1 MGVYTISAKQTI
13 CSSPYKEEVGRGSLI
28 VINMKQL
35 SIFIENKRGTLLA
48 VLDALKEAGIQIIAS
63 TISDTQDF
71 GIYRIICDDPE
82 RAFIV
87 LREQSISATLTDV
100 FAIQLEDK
108 PGEAARVLS
117 LFAEADIS
125 IAYMY
130 SFLLSGKGILVF
142 RTSDTDRT
150 RQVIKEKSLQEFC
163 S

>member
-1 MGVYTISAKQTI
+1 
-13 CSSPYKEEVGRGSLI
+13 
-28 VINMKQL
+28 MKQL
-35 SIFIENKRGTLLA
+35 SIFIENKRGTLLT
-48 VLDALKEAGIQIIAS
+48 VLNVLKEAGIQIIAS

-87 LREQSISATLTDV
+87 LKEQGITATITDV

-108 PGEAARVLS
+108 PGEAARVLA

-142 RTSDTDRT
+142 RSSDTERT
-150 RQVIKEKSLQEFC
+150 KQVIKEKSLQEF
-163 S
+163 

>member
-1 MGVYTISAKQTI
+1 
-13 CSSPYKEEVGRGSLI
+13 
-28 VINMKQL
+28 MKQL
-35 SIFIENKRGTLLA
+35 SIFIENKQGTLLT
-48 VLDALKEAGIQIIAS
+48 VLNVLKSANIQIIAS

-82 RAFIV
+82 RAYIV
-87 LREQSISATLTDV
+87 LSEQGVSVTLTEV

-108 PGEAARVLS
+108 PGEAARVLA

-142 RTSDTDRT
+142 RSSDTEKT
-150 RQVIKEKSLQEFC
+150 KQVIADKSLQEFY
-163 S
+163 

>member
-1 MGVYTISAKQTI
+1 
-13 CSSPYKEEVGRGSLI
+13 
-28 VINMKQL
+28 MKQL
-35 SIFIENKRGTLLA
+35 SLFIENKRGTLLT
-48 VLDALKEAGIQIIAS
+48 VLNVLKGAGIQIIAS

-87 LREQSISATLTDV
+87 LKEQGITATITDV

-108 PGEAARVLS
+108 PGEAARVLA

-142 RTSDTDRT
+142 RTSDTERT
-150 RQVIKEKSLQEFC
+150 KQVINEKSLQVF
-163 S
+163 

>member
-1 MGVYTISAKQTI
+1 
-13 CSSPYKEEVGRGSLI
+13 
-28 VINMKQL
+28 MKQL
-35 SIFIENKRGTLLA
+35 SIFIENKRGTLLT
-48 VLDALKEAGIQIIAS
+48 VLNVLKGAGIQIIAS

-87 LREQSISATLTDV
+87 LKEQGITATITEV

-108 PGEAARVLS
+108 PGEAARVLA

-142 RTSDTDRT
+142 RTSDTERT
-150 RQVIKEKSLQEFC
+150 KQVIKEKSL
-163 S
+163 STYII

>member
-1 MGVYTISAKQTI
+1 
-13 CSSPYKEEVGRGSLI
+13 
-28 VINMKQL
+28 MKQL
-35 SIFIENKRGTLLA
+35 SIFIENKRGTLLT
-48 VLDALKEAGIQIIAS
+48 VLNVLKEAGIQIIAS

-71 GIYRIICDDPE
+71 GIYRIICNDPE

-87 LREQSISATLTDV
+87 LKEQGITATITDV

-108 PGEAARVLS
+108 PGEAARVLA

-142 RTSDTDRT
+142 RSSDTEKT
-150 RQVIKEKSLQEFC
+150 KQVIKEKSLQEF
-163 S
+163 

>member
-1 MGVYTISAKQTI
+1 
-13 CSSPYKEEVGRGSLI
+13 
-28 VINMKQL
+28 MKQL
-35 SIFIENKRGTLLA
+35 SIFIENKQGTLLT
-48 VLDALKEAGIQIIAS
+48 VLNVLKSANIQIIAS

-82 RAFIV
+82 RAYVV
-87 LREQSISATLTDV
+87 LGEQGVSVTLTEV

-108 PGEAARVLS
+108 PGEAARVLA

-142 RTSDTDRT
+142 RSSDTEKT
-150 RQVIKEKSLQEFC
+150 RQVIADKSLQEFC
-163 S
+163 

>member
-1 MGVYTISAKQTI
+1 
-13 CSSPYKEEVGRGSLI
+13 
-28 VINMKQL
+28 MKQL
-35 SIFIENKRGTLLA
+35 SIFIENKRGTLLT
-48 VLDALKEAGIQIIAS
+48 VLNALKGADIQIIAS

-87 LREQSISATLTDV
+87 LKEQGITATITDV

-108 PGEAARVLS
+108 PGEAARVLA

-142 RTSDTDRT
+142 RSSDTEKT
-150 RQVIKEKSLQEFC
+150 KQVIKENSRQEF
-163 S
+163 

>member
-1 MGVYTISAKQTI
+1 
-13 CSSPYKEEVGRGSLI
+13 
-28 VINMKQL
+28 MKQL
-35 SIFIENKRGTLLA
+35 SIFIENKRGTLLT
-48 VLDALKEAGIQIIAS
+48 VLNALKGAGIQIIAS

-87 LREQSISATLTDV
+87 LKEQGITATLADV

-108 PGEAARVLS
+108 PGEAARVLAI
-117 LFAEADIS
+117 FAEAGIS

-142 RTSDTDRT
+142 RSTDTERT
-150 RQVIKEKSLQEFC
+150 KQVIKEKSLQEFC
-163 S
+163 

>member
-1 MGVYTISAKQTI
+1 
-13 CSSPYKEEVGRGSLI
+13 
-28 VINMKQL
+28 MKQL

-48 VLDALKEAGIQIIAS
+48 VLNALKGAGIQIIAS

-82 RAFIV
+82 RAFTV
-87 LREQSISATLTDV
+87 LKEQGITATITDV

-108 PGEAARVLS
+108 PGEAARVLA

-142 RTSDTDRT
+142 RTSDTEKT
-150 RQVIKEKSLQEFC
+150 KQVIKEKGLQQF
-163 S
+163 

>member
-1 MGVYTISAKQTI
+1 
-13 CSSPYKEEVGRGSLI
+13 
-28 VINMKQL
+28 MKQL
-35 SIFIENKRGTLLA
+35 SIFIENKRGTLLT
-48 VLDALKEAGIQIIAS
+48 VLNVLKEAGIQIIAS

-71 GIYRIICDDPE
+71 GIYRIICNEPE

-87 LREQSISATLTDV
+87 LKEQGITATITDV

-108 PGEAARVLS
+108 PGEAARVLA

-142 RTSDTDRT
+142 RSSDTEKT
-150 RQVIKEKSLQEFC
+150 KQVIKEKSLQEF
-163 S
+163 

>member
-1 MGVYTISAKQTI
+1 
-13 CSSPYKEEVGRGSLI
+13 
-28 VINMKQL
+28 MKQL
-35 SIFIENKRGTLLA
+35 SIFIENKRGTLLT
-48 VLDALKEAGIQIIAS
+48 VLNVLKEAGIQIIAS

-87 LREQSISATLTDV
+87 LKEQGITATITDV

-108 PGEAARVLS
+108 PGEAARVLA

-142 RTSDTDRT
+142 RSSDTEKT
-150 RQVIKEKSLQEFC
+150 KQIIKEKSLQEFYA
-163 S
+163 

>member
-1 MGVYTISAKQTI
+1 
-13 CSSPYKEEVGRGSLI
+13 
-28 VINMKQL
+28 MKQL
-35 SIFIENKRGTLLA
+35 SIFIENKRGTLLT
-48 VLDALKEAGIQIIAS
+48 VLNALKGAGIQIIAS

-87 LREQSISATLTDV
+87 LKEQGITATLTDV

-108 PGEAARVLS
+108 PGEAARVLA

-142 RTSDTDRT
+142 RTSDTERT
-150 RQVIKEKSLQEFC
+150 KQVINEKGLQQF
-163 S
+163 

>member
-1 MGVYTISAKQTI
+1 
-13 CSSPYKEEVGRGSLI
+13 
-28 VINMKQL
+28 MKQL
-35 SIFIENKRGTLLA
+35 SIFIENKQGTLLT
-48 VLDALKEAGIQIIAS
+48 VLNVLKSANIQIIAS

-82 RAFIV
+82 RAYIV
-87 LREQSISATLTDV
+87 LGKQGVSVTLTEV

-108 PGEAARVLS
+108 PGEAARVLA

-142 RTSDTDRT
+142 RSSDTEKT
-150 RQVIKEKSLQEFC
+150 KQVIADKSLQEFC
-163 S
+163 

>member
-1 MGVYTISAKQTI
+1 
-13 CSSPYKEEVGRGSLI
+13 
-28 VINMKQL
+28 MKQL

-71 GIYRIICDDPE
+71 GIYRIICDAPE

-150 RQVIKEKSLQEFC
+150 KQVIKEKSLQEFC

>member
-1 MGVYTISAKQTI
+1 
-13 CSSPYKEEVGRGSLI
+13 
-28 VINMKQL
+28 MKQL
-35 SIFIENKRGTLLA
+35 SIFIENKRGTLLT
-48 VLDALKEAGIQIIAS
+48 VLNVLKGAGIQIIAS

-87 LREQSISATLTDV
+87 LKEQDITATITDV

-108 PGEAARVLS
+108 PGEAARVLAF
-117 LFAEADIS
+117 FAEADIS

-142 RTSDTDRT
+142 RTSDTERT
-150 RQVIKEKSLQEFC
+150 KQVIKEKSL
-163 S
+163 STYII

>member
-1 MGVYTISAKQTI
+1 
-13 CSSPYKEEVGRGSLI
+13 
-28 VINMKQL
+28 MKQL
-35 SIFIENKRGTLLA
+35 SIFIENKRGTLLT
-48 VLDALKEAGIQIIAS
+48 VLNALKGAGIQIIAS

-87 LREQSISATLTDV
+87 LKEQGITATITDV

-108 PGEAARVLS
+108 PGEAARVLA

-130 SFLLSGKGILVF
+130 SFLLSGMGILVF
-142 RTSDTDRT
+142 RTSDTERT
-150 RQVIKEKSLQEFC
+150 KQVIKEKSLQVFC
-163 S
+163 

>member
-1 MGVYTISAKQTI
+1 
-13 CSSPYKEEVGRGSLI
+13 
-28 VINMKQL
+28 MKQL
-35 SIFIENKRGTLLA
+35 SIFIENKRGTLLT
-48 VLDALKEAGIQIIAS
+48 VLNVLKGAGIQIIAS

-87 LREQSISATLTDV
+87 LKEQGITATITDV

-108 PGEAARVLS
+108 PGEAARVLA

-142 RTSDTDRT
+142 RSSDTEKT
-150 RQVIKEKSLQEFC
+150 KQVIKEKSL
-163 S
+163 STYII

>member
-1 MGVYTISAKQTI
+1 
-13 CSSPYKEEVGRGSLI
+13 
-28 VINMKQL
+28 MKQL
-35 SIFIENKRGTLLA
+35 SIFIENKQGTLLT
-48 VLDALKEAGIQIIAS
+48 VLNVLKSANIQIIAS

-82 RAFIV
+82 RAYVV
-87 LREQSISATLTDV
+87 LGEQGVSVTLTEV

-108 PGEAARVLS
+108 PGEAARVLA

-142 RTSDTDRT
+142 RSSDTEKT
-150 RQVIKEKSLQEFC
+150 KQVIADKSLQEFC
-163 S
+163 

>member
-1 MGVYTISAKQTI
+1 
-13 CSSPYKEEVGRGSLI
+13 
-28 VINMKQL
+28 MKQL
-35 SIFIENKRGTLLA
+35 SIFIENKRGTLLT
-48 VLDALKEAGIQIIAS
+48 VLNALKGADIQIIAS

-87 LREQSISATLTDV
+87 LKEQGITATITDV

-108 PGEAARVLS
+108 PGEAARVLA

-142 RTSDTDRT
+142 RSSDTEKT
-150 RQVIKEKSLQEFC
+150 KQVIKEKSLQEF
-163 S
+163 

>member
-1 MGVYTISAKQTI
+1 
-13 CSSPYKEEVGRGSLI
+13 
-28 VINMKQL
+28 MKQL
-35 SIFIENKRGTLLA
+35 SIFIENKRGTLLT
-48 VLDALKEAGIQIIAS
+48 VLNVLKGAGIQIIAS

-87 LREQSISATLTDV
+87 LKEQGITATITDV

-108 PGEAARVLS
+108 PGEAARVLA

-142 RTSDTDRT
+142 RTSDTERT
-150 RQVIKEKSLQEFC
+150 KQVINEKSL
-163 S
+163 STYII

>member
-1 MGVYTISAKQTI
+1 
-13 CSSPYKEEVGRGSLI
+13 
-28 VINMKQL
+28 MKQL
-35 SIFIENKRGTLLA
+35 SIFIENKRGTLLT
-48 VLDALKEAGIQIIAS
+48 VLNVLKGAGIQIIAS

-87 LREQSISATLTDV
+87 LKEHGITATITDV

-108 PGEAARVLS
+108 PGEAARVLA

-142 RTSDTDRT
+142 RSSDTERT
-150 RQVIKEKSLQEFC
+150 RQVIKEKSLQEF
-163 S
+163 

>member
-1 MGVYTISAKQTI
+1 
-13 CSSPYKEEVGRGSLI
+13 
-28 VINMKQL
+28 MKQL
-35 SIFIENKRGTLLA
+35 SIFIENKRGTLLT
-48 VLDALKEAGIQIIAS
+48 VLNVLKEAGIQIIAS

-71 GIYRIICDDPE
+71 GIYRIICNDPE

-87 LREQSISATLTDV
+87 LKEQGITATITDV

-108 PGEAARVLS
+108 PGEAARVLA

-142 RTSDTDRT
+142 RSSDTEKT
-150 RQVIKEKSLQEFC
+150 KQIIKEKSLQEF
-163 S
+163 

>member
-1 MGVYTISAKQTI
+1 MIK
-13 CSSPYKEEVGRGSLI
+13 CE
-28 VINMKQL
+28 MKQL
-35 SIFIENKRGTLLA
+35 SIFIENKRGTLLT
-48 VLDALKEAGIQIIAS
+48 VLNALKGAGIQIIAS

-71 GIYRIICDDPE
+71 GIYRLICDDPE

-87 LREQSISATLTDV
+87 LKEQGITATITDV

-108 PGEAARVLS
+108 PGEAARVLA

-142 RTSDTDRT
+142 RTSDTEKT
-150 RQVIKEKSLQEFC
+150 KQVIRDKGLQQFC
-163 S
+163 

>member
-1 MGVYTISAKQTI
+1 
-13 CSSPYKEEVGRGSLI
+13 
-28 VINMKQL
+28 MKQL
-35 SIFIENKRGTLLA
+35 SIFIENKRGTLLT
-48 VLDALKEAGIQIIAS
+48 VLNVLKEAGIQIIAS

-71 GIYRIICDDPE
+71 GIYRIICNDPE

-87 LREQSISATLTDV
+87 LKEQGITATITDV

-108 PGEAARVLS
+108 PGEAARVLA

-142 RTSDTDRT
+142 RSSDMEKTK
-150 RQVIKEKSLQEFC
+150 QIIKEKSLQEF
-163 S
+163 

>member
-1 MGVYTISAKQTI
+1 
-13 CSSPYKEEVGRGSLI
+13 
-28 VINMKQL
+28 MKQL
-35 SIFIENKRGTLLA
+35 SIFIENKRGTLLT
-48 VLDALKEAGIQIIAS
+48 VLNVLKGAGIQIIAS

-71 GIYRIICDDPE
+71 GIYRIICNDPE

-87 LREQSISATLTDV
+87 LKEQGITATITDV

-108 PGEAARVLS
+108 PGEAARVLA

-142 RTSDTDRT
+142 RTSDTERT
-150 RQVIKEKSLQEFC
+150 KQVINEKSL
-163 S
+163 STYII